1 MLTCDSSSAWI
12 PHLSEQSLQLV
23 QALVTAV
30 RPPKV
35 HSFAGGLMDQHQ
47 KTGANHWFD
56 LFFAGNVQVRL
67 PAEDDII
74 MFGRAKRSSTMLEDF

>member
-1 MLTCDSSSAWI
+1 
-12 PHLSEQSLQLV
+12 
-23 QALVTAV
+23 
-30 RPPKV
+30 
-35 HSFAGGLMDQHQ
+35 MDQHQ

-74 MFGRAKRSSTMLEDF
+74 MFGRARRSSTMLEDF